1 MRDYTNSEMRELID
15 EHIHSERD
23 RLIMKLCFIDG
34 YSYENIA
41 ARKAIDLSPRQVSN
55 IINKNMEQLN
65 KYLE

>member
-23 RLIMKLCFIDG
+23 RLILKLCFIDG
-34 YSYENIA
+34 YTHEKIA
-41 ARKAIDLSPRQVSN
+41 EHKDVNLTPRRVST
-55 IINKNMEQLN
+55 IISKGSLVIS

>member
-23 RLIMKLCFIDG
+23 RLILKLCYIDG
-34 YSYENIA
+34 YTHEKISEHKDVQLTP
-41 ARKAIDLSPRQVSN
+41 RRVSAIISKGTLVIS
-55 IINKNMEQLN
+55 